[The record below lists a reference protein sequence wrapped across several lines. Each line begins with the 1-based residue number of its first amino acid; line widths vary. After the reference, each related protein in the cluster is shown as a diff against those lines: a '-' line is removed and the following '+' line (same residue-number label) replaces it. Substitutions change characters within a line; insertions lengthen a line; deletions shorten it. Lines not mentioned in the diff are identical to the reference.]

1 MIRPGSALSKAKQKQ
16 QTSVGLNTLIK
27 QAENKIPELK
37 DYINKRDWVGAVA
50 FLENE
55 KSFSNIKPENHQWL
69 AYAYFH
75 NGDYKYPTFY
85 KGRPFRFMMIS

>member
-1 MIRPGSALSKAKQKQ
+1 M
-16 QTSVGLNTLIK
+16 K

-37 DYINKRDWVGAVA
+37 DYLGKRDWVGAVA

-55 KSFSNIKPENHQWL
+55 KSFSSIKPENNQWL

-75 NGDYKYPTFY
+75 NGDYKYFSIY
-85 KGRPFRFMMIS
+85 KGKPFKSTKK